1 MAAVS
6 NNKYDIFSWVSNVID
21 SCENLDHI
29 NSAERLTDRFWISSR
44 DQGLSN
50 KLHAKL
56 NVKIQLL
63 KQLQNGN
70 Q

>member
-1 MAAVS
+1 MAAIS
-6 NNKYDIFSWVSNVID
+6 DNKYDIFSWVSNVID

-29 NSAERLTDRFWISSR
+29 NSAERLTERFRISSR
-44 DQGLSN
+44 DLDMYS

>member
-29 NSAERLTDRFWISSR
+29 NSAERLTERFRISSR
-44 DQGLSN
+44 DQDMYF
-50 KLHAKL
+50 KL
-56 NVKIQLL
+56 NCKLSVKIQLL